1 MEKGMRNPDAEQQ
14 AEAAACCGAGGM
26 SRAQAA
32 LGGAEG
38 TLAGPPAAAG
48 IMEAEPGGG
57 VHPPSDSAEGAAV
70 TSEVPISAPSA
81 AGKRVRAEI
90 PEGMVRL
97 KGGAFLMGSD
107 GGQGSPADGEAPE
120 REVRLKPFLIDACAV
135 TNRRFA
141 RFVEET
147 GYATDA
153 EKAGWSFVFAGLLPD
168 DFPPTRAV
176 ARTPWW
182 RVVEGATWKHPTGQ
196 QSNVR
201 ERQEHPVIHVSWN
214 DAAAYCRWAG
224 MRLPTEAEWEYAA
237 RGGLVR
243 KTYPWGDEL
252 TPDGR
257 HVCNIWQGAFPS
269 KNTGEDGF
277 LGTAPVD
284 TFPPNGY
291 GLYNMAGN
299 VWEWCS
305 DWFSRDFHKTGPR
318 LDPSGPSHGTHK
330 VIRGGSYLCHA
341 SYCNRYRVSAR
352 SGNTPDSSTGHMG
365 FRCAKDADPK

>member
-1 MEKGMRNPDAEQQ
+1 MEKGTRDQEIAGQVEAE
-14 AEAAACCGAGGM
+14 ACCGAGGM
-26 SRAQAA
+26 TRAQAA

-38 TLAGPPAAAG
+38 TLTGPPGA
-48 IMEAEPGGG
+48 EA
-57 VHPPSDSAEGAAV
+57 VAEKAGAAV
-70 TSEVPISAPSA
+70 AQEQVPATVTIEVPASPPTDRQGNR
-81 AGKRVRAEI
+81 AGAKI

-97 KGGAFLMGSD
+97 KGGAVLIGSD
-107 GGQGSPADGEAPE
+107 DGLGSPADGEAPE

-147 GYATDA
+147 GHVTDA

-182 RVVEGATWKHPTGQ
+182 RVVEGASWKQPTGA

-243 KTYPWGDEL
+243 KAYPWGDEL
-252 TPDGR
+252 TPEGR

-284 TFPPNGY
+284 TYPPNGY

-299 VWEWCS
+299 VWEWCA

-318 LDPSGPSHGTHK
+318 VDPSGPSHGTHK

-365 FRCAKDADPK
+365 FRCVKDIETE